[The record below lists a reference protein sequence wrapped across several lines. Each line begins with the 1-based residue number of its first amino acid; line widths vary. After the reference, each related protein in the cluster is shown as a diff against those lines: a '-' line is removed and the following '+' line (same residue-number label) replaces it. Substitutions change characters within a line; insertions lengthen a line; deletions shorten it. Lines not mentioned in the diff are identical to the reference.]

1 MVLGKYLLE
10 IIVFIVGAAVMM
22 LEITG
27 SRVLAP
33 YLGTSI
39 IVWTSLIGVILG
51 SLSLGYFWGGKIA
64 DSNPNFKALSLIIFA
79 GAVLV
84 AITAF
89 SKSIVLNLIQE
100 NINDLRVGSV
110 VATSILFAPPSV
122 LLGMVSPYAAKLK
135 IKSLKKSGVAVGS
148 IYAVSTVGSIV
159 GTFLTGFWLI
169 AFLGN
174 TKILILASFLLI
186 WTSILASVGNF
197 LKIKI
202 LALILLIISI
212 YAQQSLQALSKQ
224 QGFVDVD
231 TLYNRVWVYD
241 SVDQKT
247 KKSIKVLLIDPFTTQ
262 SAVFKD
268 SDELVFDYLKFFRL
282 AKHFNKD
289 IKSALLIGGAGYAY
303 PRDFLAKNPRAT
315 IDVAE
320 IDPGLTEL
328 AKDYFRLKGDPRL
341 RIYHEDARIFL
352 NKTQKKYD
360 VIFEDAFGSS
370 YAIPYHLTTKET
382 VTRIYQLLND
392 DGVLV
397 MNMISAIDGNKGKFL
412 RAEYHTYKSLFENVY
427 LFPVQSPQSPFEAQN
442 IILVAAKGKVGIL
455 PVNNDPE
462 ISQYLSHLWTRD
474 IDKDVGIL
482 SDDWAPVDQY
492 MIELL

>member
-1 MVLGKYLLE
+1 MVSGKYLLE
-10 IIVFIVGAAVMM
+10 FVVFIVGAAVMM
-22 LEITG
+22 LELTG

-39 IVWTSLIGVILG
+39 IVWTSLIGIILG
-51 SLSLGYFWGGKIA
+51 SLSLGYWWGGKIA
-64 DSNPNFKALSLIIFA
+64 DRSPNFKALSLIIFA
-79 GAVLV
+79 GAIAT

-89 SKSIVLNLIQE
+89 SKSIVLNLIQD

-122 LLGMVSPYAAKLK
+122 LLGMVSPYAARLK
-135 IKSLKKSGVAVGS
+135 IKNLKKSGFAVGS

-174 TKILILASFLLI
+174 TKILILVSFLLI
-186 WTSILASVGNF
+186 LISILSFAKQF
-197 LKIKI
+197 LQIKLI
-202 LALILLIISI
+202 MLILLILSV
-212 YAQQSLQALSKQ
+212 YAVEGIRSLNRQ

-231 TLYNRVWVYD
+231 TLYNRVLVYD

-247 KKSIKVLLIDPFTTQ
+247 QKPIKALLIDPFTTQ

-268 SDELVFDYLKFFRL
+268 SDELVFNYLKFFRL
-282 AKHFNKD
+282 AKHFKKD
-289 IKSALLIGGAGYAY
+289 IKNSLLIGGAGYAY
-303 PRDFLAKNPRAT
+303 PRDYLVKYPDAA
-315 IDVAE
+315 IDVVE

-328 AKDYFRLKGDPRL
+328 AMNYFRLKDDPRMI
-341 RIYHEDARIFL
+341 IYHQDARTFL
-352 NKTQKKYD
+352 NKTDKKYD
-360 VIFEDAFGSS
+360 VVFLDAFSSS
-370 YAIPYHLTTKET
+370 YSVPYYLTTKET
-382 VTRIYQLLND
+382 VARIYQLLND

-397 MNMISAIDGNKGKFL
+397 MNMISAIEGSKGKFL

-427 LFPVQSPQSPFEAQN
+427 LYPVQDPQSPFEVQN

-455 PVNNDPE
+455 PVSDDPE
-462 ISQYLSHLWTRD
+462 IFQYLSHLWTKD